1 MAERIAVSH
10 QVWIPHSPKTN
21 YSALYVIDL
30 KRFRQLAAGDRL
42 RGTYQALSAD
52 KNSLANLDQ
61 DLPNYAQHHIPIFSL
76 PQEWLWCETWCSLDT
91 LSTAK
96 TIDLVSHP
104 TLLELIQC
112 NDPLTKTPK
121 LTRAKNIPEWTTY
134 DKQVAELAQRL
145 LKKDSARKD
154 GGNEAVIDESMFV
167 QIDSSGQKDPV
178 VKDDKAPKAPDARE
192 KDEL

>member
-1 MAERIAVSH
+1 LRV
-10 QVWIPHSPKTN
+10 N
-21 YSALYVIDL
+21 RSALYVIDL

-61 DLPNYAQHHIPIFSL
+61 DLPNYAQHQIPIYSL

-96 TIDLVSHP
+96 TIDLVIHL
-104 TLLELIQC
+104 TRLELIQC

-134 DKQVAELAQRL
+134 DKEVAELAQRL
-145 LKKDSARKD
+145 LKKDATLRN
-154 GGNEAVIDESMFV
+154 GGNGSTVDESMFV

-178 VKDDKAPKAPDARE
+178 VKEDEAPKEPDARV